1 MLIKCPE
8 CGKEISDKSKQC
20 INCGFPLDNIEETKQ
35 NDNLY
40 KLALINYNKGKGSKT
55 VSLLRELTQRTL
67 SDVYNGMRSLPYE
80 FLSGINHERAVEIQ
94 NIFKAVD
101 AEVQLIVDE
110 SGQPNKFVNYMY
122 FNYDN
127 IEKPRDKNTIQCPKC
142 GSTAITTGQRG
153 FSLVTGFIGS
163 SKTMNRCA
171 NCGYKWYPR

>member
-20 INCGFPLDNIEETKQ
+20 INCGFQLDNIEETKQ
-35 NDNLY
+35 ADSLY
-40 KLALINYNKGKGSKT
+40 KLALVNYNKGKGAKT
-55 VSLLRELTQRTL
+55 ASLLRDLTQRTL
-67 SDVYNGMRSLPYE
+67 SDVYNGMHILPYE
-80 FLSGINHERAVEIQ
+80 FLSGINYERAVEIQ

-110 SGQPNKFVNYMY
+110 SGQPNQFVNYMY

-127 IEKPRDKNTIQCPKC
+127 IEKPKDKNTIQCPKC